1 MVELFPVREGC
12 WFFAFLPHKGHPN
25 VETTPF

>member
-12 WFFAFLPHKGHPN
+12 GFFAFLRHKGQPN
-25 VETTPF
+25 VETTPI